1 MQISQ
6 LIILLTNRIAHLEG
20 QKATAES
27 RGDVPEVLRLDG
39 ELDETRATIAI
50 LKAA

>member
-1 MQISQ
+1 MQIPQ

-20 QKATAES
+20 QKSTAES
-27 RGDVPEVLRLDG
+27 RGDVPEVLRLG
-39 ELDETRATIAI
+39 MELDETRATLAT

>member
-1 MQISQ
+1 MKGSE
-6 LIILLTNRIAHLEG
+6 LTRLLTNRVQHLEQ
-20 QKATAES
+20 QKAQAEG

-39 ELDETRATIAI
+39 ELDETRATLET